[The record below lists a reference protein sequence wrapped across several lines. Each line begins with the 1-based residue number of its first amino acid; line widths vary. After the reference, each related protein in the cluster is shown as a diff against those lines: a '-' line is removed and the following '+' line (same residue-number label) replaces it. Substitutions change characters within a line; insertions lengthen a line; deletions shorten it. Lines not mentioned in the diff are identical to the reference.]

1 MEFLSSKINYNF
13 DDFIYADMKKMRYL
27 YEYVAD
33 DTILDVRTFSELFMR
48 SGIRELMDKWHGR
61 YSNRD
66 VPELLKDFMEAEEPA
81 LIPKTEDVG
90 GIVASWIGMA
100 YSFFCYYMSMSSK
113 EVVELLDFDTM
124 LRYFSIGH
132 EMSFEGWANRVIREV
147 NEYRESLAEVNDV
160 H

>member
-1 MEFLSSKINYNF
+1 MEFLQSKINH
-13 DDFIYADMKKMRYL
+13 DFEDFMYADMQKMRFL

-33 DTILDVRTFSELFMR
+33 ETILDVRTFSELFMR
-48 SGIRELMDKWHGR
+48 SGIRELMDSWHGR

-66 VPELLKDFMEAEEPA
+66 VDMLLVDFMEAEAPA
-81 LIPKTEDVG
+81 LIPKTEDIG
-90 GIVASWIGMA
+90 GIVASWVGMA

-132 EMSFEGWANRVIREV
+132 EMSFEGWAERVIREV
-147 NEYRESLAEVNDV
+147 NAHRRYLAGVDPE
-160 H
+160 